1 MYTHFRQ
8 FCRNAI
14 LPGCVCALS
23 LQQQQPSTVTA
34 WSIFLRVGYEVA
46 ASHAQ
51 LKKTLNGYD
60 GYIHLDFTMCSLAW
74 LHSIILCINL
84 LCNTL

>member
-1 MYTHFRQ
+1 M
-8 FCRNAI
+8 I
-14 LPGCVCALS
+14 LYLSTACAFFACS
-23 LQQQQPSTVTA
+23 V
-34 WSIFLRVGYEVA
+34 LRVGYEVA